1 MHSASTKSVGD
12 SRRRR
17 RRIGIGIGR
26 RDRDDQIRLAVV
38 NREMERI
45 TDRVTTARCDGVND
59 RF

>member
-17 RRIGIGIGR
+17 RIGIGIGR
-26 RDRDDQIRLAVV
+26 RRRDDQIRLAVV

>member
-12 SRRRR
+12 SRRRRRR

-38 NREMERI
+38 NRRKME
-45 TDRVTTARCDGVND
+45 
-59 RF
+59 

>member
-38 NREMERI
+38 NRRKME
-45 TDRVTTARCDGVND
+45 
-59 RF
+59 

>member
-12 SRRRR
+12 SRRRRRRR

-38 NREMERI
+38 NRRKME
-45 TDRVTTARCDGVND
+45 
-59 RF
+59 